1 MAQKIKIVNNS
12 SRELPEEVVN
22 AILDPDETLTKIN
35 DVTAEYNLKVKEYD
49 RFLDEMANITEETF
63 IIGDSFGD

>member
-12 SRELPEEVVN
+12 SRELPEEVVK